1 MTGAASGVP
10 CALRQPLASAPHD
23 RLDKKALRLAY
34 KGRVVLTRTDRSLKT
49 VKELAVELQDAD
61 AKKVRGLPALFLRP
75 GLTAR
80 ASQEVAQPL
89 AGSHSAS
96 AASPPE
102 ASVSSGG
109 GEPADM
115 PMASKVKDSREN
127 AQPKHKRAPKT
138 SPSNLH
144 AKAVYDRKNSA
155 ARMEAQRKR
164 RQRMAQKKKRATGE
178 EDEKDDSPW

>member
-1 MTGAASGVP
+1 MAPKKECTTGAAPGVP

-23 RLDKKALRLAY
+23 RLDKKALRLAC
-34 KGRVVLTRTDRSLKT
+34 KGRLVLTRADRSLKA
-49 VKELAVELQDAD
+49 VKGLAVELKDAD
-61 AKKVRGLPALFLRP
+61 AKKARGFPAFFLRP

-138 SPSNLH
+138 SPSKLH
-144 AKAVYDRKNSA
+144 AQAVYDRRNKA
-155 ARMEAQRKR
+155 ARLEAQHKR
-164 RQRMAQKKKRATGE
+164 RQKGRLVTT
-178 EDEKDDSPW
+178 SPRT